1 MGLQTIVH
9 GHINEALG
17 KNKNLSEER
26 MEICMKCPLYVEKMG
41 GICNSRL
48 YINPLTDEVATSK
61 KLGYIRGCG
70 CRLKAKT
77 SLPQSHCIANKW

>member
-9 GHINEALG
+9 GHINEVLG
-17 KNKNLSEER
+17 KNKGLSEER
-26 MEICMKCPLYVEKMG
+26 MEICRRCPLYLDKMG

-48 YINPLTDEVATSK
+48 FLNPQTDEVSTSK
-61 KLGYIRGCG
+61 KLGYIKGCG

-77 SLPQSHCIANKW
+77 ALNHSHCVANKW